1 MEEAEEKVPL
11 VNHCPECGKAFDVSG
26 VSPYSKIECPHCTA
40 VVRVRTTM
48 GQYEIVGMLGEGG
61 MSQVF
66 RAVDRNLGRE
76 VALKILHQS
85 LSSDSALTSMF
96 EREAKLTASIVHPN
110 VVKVFTVGKDH
121 GYFFIAMEVVNATS
135 LEQLIVNKGAL
146 SESEVLAIA
155 LDVTS
160 GLKAAFGEDLIH
172 RDIKPGNML
181 VTSEGTAKLVDFGLA
196 VQQGGEDESED
207 LWATPFYVPPEKL
220 EGEPDTFKG
229 DIYSLGATLF
239 HALAGKPPFEANTS
253 SMEELKEIKKRVVDL
268 KSVAP
273 GLSKATIKLVE
284 KMMAYNPADR
294 HQSYEEVLAQI
305 EDVQKRQFGIVPGGR
320 ARSGR
325 KWLRTSLI
333 AGLVMI
339 VLSALGIA
347 AFMNRE
353 QGGEEEG
360 NLGIG
365 SGERVISAGDSSVTE
380 QFLRARDLLVNGDF
394 SKAEKVFDELIAK
407 ESVPAPTR
415 IWCHFFR
422 GMIHLFSG
430 EEEASRAAFASVLSI
445 SPGEGEGNTEAM
457 NFMKKAAV
465 GLADPLPLLD
475 DEVAF
480 SPASIESL
488 GLLTAGLK
496 NWQCGEF
503 TSGVAF
509 LKAFAG
515 SAPPSEFQWISSLKS
530 QVEPYVTDFATL
542 ENLPNPS
549 AAESAGKLVE
559 EEAMLR
565 KVSESLRT
573 RGGAPRLLKARLNRI
588 GKIRELAAVPP
599 KNVIVQ
605 PDPVVSTGGT
615 KPVVPSAAVPVTP
628 GSPGTPGA
636 AELKEIERLKAVAAS
651 QLSLAETY
659 LFSAA
664 VVRLGAEPMETAMVL
679 AIRDELVRG
688 YGEAGR
694 FLDTLA
700 LALRTNRY
708 EGEIRRRAGSP
719 IEAAI
724 TGADASMFIVDLGF
738 GPNEVEVEAFAPDW
752 LVETAAKVFPTLSNE
767 SAASWEK
774 LVFFAL
780 FTGQKDV
787 AMAKADEIAAIDP
800 VFAKR
805 WALIKL
811 LK

>member
-11 VNHCPECGKAFDVSG
+11 VNHCPECGKALDVSG

-76 VALKILHQS
+76 VALKVLHQA

-135 LEQLIVNKGAL
+135 LEQLIADKGAL
-146 SESEVLAIA
+146 SEAEVLAIA

-196 VQQGGEDESED
+196 VQQGGQDESED

-253 SMEELKEIKKRVVDL
+253 SMEELKEIKKKVVDL

-284 KMMAYNPADR
+284 KMMAYSPADR
-294 HQSYEEVLAQI
+294 HQSYEEALAQI
-305 EDVQKRQFGIVPGGR
+305 QDVQQRQFGIIPGGR
-320 ARSGR
+320 VRSGR
-325 KWLRTSLI
+325 KWLRNSLI

-339 VLSALGIA
+339 SVSALVIGL
-347 AFMNRE
+347 MSRE

-360 NLGIG
+360 SLGIG
-365 SGERVISAGDSSVTE
+365 SGERVISAGDSSITG

-394 SKAEKVFDELIAK
+394 AEAETIFDALIAK
-407 ESVPAPTR
+407 ESVPEPTR

-422 GMIHLFSG
+422 GTIYLFSV
-430 EEEASRAAFASVLSI
+430 EEEASRESFANVLSI
-445 SPGEGEGNTEAM
+445 SPGAGEGNTDAM

-465 GLADPLPLLD
+465 GLADSLPLLD

-503 TSGVAF
+503 KSGVAF
-509 LKAFAG
+509 LKAFAE
-515 SAPPSEFQWISSLKS
+515 SQPPSEFQWVASLKS
-530 QVEPYVTDFATL
+530 QVEPYLTDFATL
-542 ENLPNPS
+542 EKLPNPS
-549 AAESAGKLVE
+549 ASQQAGKLAE
-559 EEAMLR
+559 EEEML
-565 KVSESLRT
+565 KKASESLRT
-573 RGGAPRLLKARLNRI
+573 KGGATRLVKARLDRI
-588 GKIRELAAVPP
+588 GRIRELAAAPP
-599 KNVIVQ
+599 KNEIVK
-605 PDPVVSTGGT
+605 PDPAGSSGGT
-615 KPVVPSAAVPVTP
+615 KPAVTPAVVPVVPVAVNA
-628 GSPGTPGA
+628 PGA
-636 AELKEIERLKAVAAS
+636 AELKEIDRLKAIAAA
-651 QLSLAETY
+651 QLSLDETY

-664 VVRLGAEPMETAMVL
+664 VVKLGAEPVETVMARS
-679 AIRDELVRG
+679 IRDELVRG
-688 YGEAGR
+688 YGEAGK

-700 LALRTNRY
+700 LALSKNRY
-708 EGEIRRRAGSP
+708 EGQIRRRAGSP

-724 TGADASMFIVDLGF
+724 TAADASIFVVDLGF
-738 GPNEVEVEAFAPDW
+738 GPNEVAVEAFAPDW
-752 LVETAAKVFPTLSNE
+752 LVETAVKVFPAVSNE
-767 SAASWEK
+767 SAASWEE

-780 FTGQKDV
+780 FTGQGD
-787 AMAKADEIAAIDP
+787 AAAAKADEIAAIDP

-805 WALIKL
+805 WELMKLIR
-811 LK
+811 